1 MQVAATSVIR
11 QRRASTRRVKQTLL
25 ATAIHLSLSAVA
37 GMALLCFI
45 ALALGAQMPTRELAF
60 VSKALDGSEDI
71 YLSDANRGRWA
82 RLTHTAFPKLQ
93 PVWSPDGRLLA
104 FSGRAWRGLHETG
117 LYLLDTTTREL
128 RQLIS
133 GPVDYLPSWSADGAE
148 LAFVTRERGQYS
160 LYAADSATGAL
171 RRLTSK
177 ANQIAFPTWSPDGSA
192 LAYVVVFGA
201 DDGLYVVSADGS
213 REVRL
218 TEWIAFT
225 PAWSPD
231 SREIV
236 FTAPN
241 SGNSEV
247 YVIDV
252 ATGAMRNV
260 SRNPAYDSDPV
271 WSPDG
276 TRIAFYSLRE
286 CNEIS
291 LYVVD
296 ADGSNQRRLLD
307 NCALSMR
314 GTSDNRPPA
323 WSPDGTRIALTSQ
336 DGRALNIYTVQVD
349 SGDIWQ
355 LTNFEAIVKYPAWR
369 P

>member
-1 MQVAATSVIR
+1 
-11 QRRASTRRVKQTLL
+11 
-25 ATAIHLSLSAVA
+25 
-37 GMALLCFI
+37 
-45 ALALGAQMPTRELAF
+45 
-60 VSKALDGSEDI
+60 
-71 YLSDANRGRWA
+71 
-82 RLTHTAFPKLQ
+82 
-93 PVWSPDGRLLA
+93 
-104 FSGRAWRGLHETG
+104 HETG

-252 ATGAMRNV
+252 ATGALRNV

-314 GTSDNRPPA
+314 GASDNRPPA